1 MKDALILLLAGFI
14 VVFSVLIILI
24 VIVTLY
30 SKIVRTAQDSAK
42 KKAEEKRLAVK
53 VVTEEKPVPM
63 TEPAVSKE
71 ISEDGEIPGE
81 IIAVIAAAVDSLYG
95 SKLHKIKSVRK
106 TRISRSAWSR
116 AGISEN
122 TRPF

>member
-42 KKAEEKRLAVK
+42 KKAEEKRLAVR
-53 VVTEEKPVPM
+53 EENIEKPILI
-63 TEPAVSKE
+63 TEPAVSEKTVD
-71 ISEDGEIPGE
+71 DGEIPGE

-95 SKLHKIKSVRK
+95 NKPHKIKAVRK